1 MRQLMSALALCAGA
15 VAAFGP
21 AVAQQAPAEFDPA
34 DFGKIVIQPRQ
45 AAGGDGLVF
54 EQAFGDYQNEPI
66 IKYGESSPIIK
77 LGRPIGRL
85 DMLFKNGKTGF
96 CTAFIVDDQHILTNH
111 HCIPGMDGDPTGRD
125 SGVQAAQFVAG
136 FIKPGSSEG
145 VDRYTVSPQIIET
158 NRELD
163 YTVLRVFGNP
173 STKYGKLKLAEADP
187 QDSEFLWIIGHPQ
200 GQAQHISREG
210 CAAAIPAISAE
221 GKLMHSCDTLGGNSG
236 SPVIRLSDH
245 AVIGLHHAGDSRT
258 GFNMAIPM
266 TRILPQSRV
275 LKATAGIAV
284 DPGPGPDPD
293 PVVDPNRGRA
303 QACSAMWAEAKI
315 LGCAGYEVYAAQ
327 CGDHTFAPMA
337 QRIIER
343 ECSIPDRT
351 VDNTKKPTEHGG
363 PVLTVRPSGG
373 DYSDLSAAVAAAEPG
388 TRIEVYPGTYTRG
401 IDVSKPLEIVG
412 VGNKRDIVLKVADDN
427 AIRWTAESGLVSNL
441 SIHQDGGKFFN
452 FHVAAGSVIIENND
466 MTSKGLAVLAIRA
479 NDGAIVRNNTIRDGA
494 QGGIFMFEAG
504 RATIEG
510 NTIFGNSLA
519 GLELKEGADPVV
531 KGNTFRDGG
540 GSGIFINEGG
550 KGRFEGNTIFNNSL
564 SGIEVKAAD
573 NPMISGNTI
582 RDGQQ
587 GGIMTSN
594 GAVARITGNEI
605 YGNAYAGI
613 EIKTD
618 ANPQIYNNKLR
629 DGQQSGIYIHDGGR
643 GVIENNEIFRN
654 GFYGVSVKGDSNPT
668 VRDNKIFGNI
678 YEAIRI
684 REGGGG
690 TYERNDLS
698 GNTAGTFRIEPDAGK
713 VIRIGNIEGPGQV
726 TRTPDPVS
734 TNVVTVKA
742 SGGGDYSSLADAVR
756 AAEPN
761 ARIEVYPGVYTQ
773 GIDVSKP
780 LEIVGVGPV
789 KDIVLR
795 VADDNAIRWT
805 AESGRVARLSIHQN
819 GGKFFNFHVAAGSVI
834 IEDNDMTSKGLA
846 VLAIRDNKDATVRR
860 NTIRDGAQGGI
871 FMFEAGK
878 ATIEGNTIFGNSLA
892 GLELKEGA
900 DPIVKGNTFRDGGGS
915 GIFINEGGKG
925 RFEGN
930 TIFNN
935 SLSGIEVKA
944 ADDPLITGNT
954 IRDGQ
959 QGGIMASEGTIAR
972 ITKNEIYGNAYA
984 GIEIKTNANPSIFDN
999 ILRDGQQ
1006 SAIYVHD
1013 GGRGVIENNEIF
1025 RNGFYGVSVK
1035 GKSTPLVRGNKI
1047 FGNVYEAIRVRE
1059 GGGGTYENN
1068 DLTGNTAGTFRI
1080 EADAGNVI
1088 RRGNKE

>member
-1 MRQLMSALALCAGA
+1 MRQLISALALCAGA
-15 VAAFGP
+15 AAAVGP
-21 AVAQQAPAEFDPA
+21 LSAQQAPAEFDPA

-45 AAGGDGLVF
+45 SAGGGGLVF

-66 IKYGESSPIIK
+66 IKYGEASPIVK

-85 DMLFKNGKTGF
+85 DMLFQNGKTGF

-173 STKYGKLKLAEADP
+173 STKYGMLKLAEADP

-236 SPVIRLSDH
+236 SPVIRLSDN
-245 AVIGLHHAGDSRT
+245 AVVGLHHAGDSRT
-258 GFNMAIPM
+258 GYNMAIPM

-275 LKATAGIAV
+275 LKATADGGVVV
-284 DPGPGPDPD
+284 DPGPKKKKIDIDPD
-293 PVVDPNRGRA
+293 REHA

-315 LGCAGYEVYAAQ
+315 LGCSGYEVYASE
-327 CGDHTFAPMA
+327 CSDHTFAPMA

-343 ECSIPDRT
+343 ECGIPDNKT
-351 VDNTKKPTEHGG
+351 VKVDPPEHGG
-363 PVLTVRPSGG
+363 PVLTVKASGG
-373 DYSDLSAAVAAAEPG
+373 DYSDLSAAVSAAEPG
-388 TRIEVYPGTYTRG
+388 TRIEVYPGTYTTG
-401 IDVSKPLEIVG
+401 IDVSKPLEIIG
-412 VGNKRDIVLKVADDN
+412 VGNKRDIVLKVAEDN
-427 AIRWTAESGLVSNL
+427 AIRWTAESGRVANL

-452 FHVAAGSVIIENND
+452 FHVAGGSVIIENND
-466 MTSKGLAVLAIRA
+466 LTSKGLAVLAIRA
-479 NDGAIVRNNTIRDGA
+479 NQGATVRNNVIHDGA
-494 QGGIFMFEAG
+494 QGGIFMFESGKAS
-504 RATIEG
+504 IEG

-519 GLELKEGADPVV
+519 GLELKEGADPIVS
-531 KGNTFRDGG
+531 GNTFRDGG

-550 KGRFEGNTIFNNSL
+550 KGRFEGNTIFNNAL

-573 NPMISGNTI
+573 NPLISGNTI
-582 RDGQQ
+582 RDGKQ
-587 GGIMTSN
+587 GGIMASEGT
-594 GAVARITGNEI
+594 VARITKNEI

-613 EIKTD
+613 EIKAD
-618 ANPQIYNNKLR
+618 ANPQVYDNILR
-629 DGQQSGIYIHDGGR
+629 DGQQSGIYVHSGGR

-654 GFYGVSVKGDSNPT
+654 GFYGISVKGDSNPT
-668 VRDNKIFGNI
+668 VRDNVISGNV

-713 VIRIGNIEGPGQV
+713 VIRIGNIEGPGQK
-726 TRTPDPVS
+726 TKTPEPK
-734 TNVVTVKA
+734 NVNVLTVKA

-761 ARIEVYPGVYTQ
+761 ARIEVYPGTYTT

-789 KDIVLR
+789 KDIILKVK
-795 VADDNAIRWT
+795 DDNAIRWT
-805 AESGRVARLSIHQN
+805 AESGRVARLSIHQD
-819 GGKFFNFHVAAGSVI
+819 GGKYFNFHVAGGSVI
-834 IEDNDMTSKGLA
+834 IEDNDLTSKGLA
-846 VLAIRDNKDATVRR
+846 VLAIRANKGATVRR
-860 NTIRDGAQGGI
+860 NVIHDGAQGGI

-900 DPIVKGNTFRDGGGS
+900 DPTVKDNTFRDGGGS

-935 SLSGIEVKA
+935 ALSGIEVKA
-944 ADDPLITGNT
+944 ADDPLISGNT
-954 IRDGQ
+954 VRDGQ
-959 QGGIMASEGTIAR
+959 QGGIMASEGSIAR

-984 GIEIKTNANPSIFDN
+984 GIEIKTNANPQVFDN

-1006 SAIYVHD
+1006 SGIYVHS

-1025 RNGFYGVSVK
+1025 RNGFYGLSVK
-1035 GKSTPLVRGNKI
+1035 GDSTPLVRGNKI
-1047 FGNVYEAIRVRE
+1047 FANVYEAIRIRE

-1068 DLTGNTAGTFRI
+1068 DLAGNTAGTFRI